1 MARRRDSFS
10 QREVFSSL
18 AVLTG
23 TSVALYTALWFADF
37 GLGGPTPWALFTDPD
52 TVSTLANL
60 GEVTVGTLGV
70 ALTVITIIVELAS
83 NRYTPRITELFIRD
97 PVNGLMMGFFVVTA
111 LLVLWADM
119 SMYGDHWPKWM
130 AITAVAAMST
140 SLLLL
145 LPYFAY
151 VFDFLLPTRVVNRI
165 QQTSANA
172 IDRVTR
178 RGVPAIDGA
187 RQEVLQAIEQL
198 GEIALNSVDSKDKG
212 ITIASLNALT
222 DLAEANQSFKRQL
235 PAAWFDP
242 SVLVETDQDFI
253 AMHPDVVHAL
263 EARRT
268 WVEMK
273 VLRQF
278 QHVFEES
285 LIKMRDI
292 CHFIAI
298 QTRKLAVTAA
308 SADDGEALALYVRFL
323 NTYMRAALNARDQK
337 SAYNLMNEYRLLAEA
352 LVSQKRTADVLLISE
367 RLKFYGQLA
376 FKMKLPFILE
386 TVAYDMCT
394 LLERAADEPCE
405 DALLTVFLDVDR
417 AAEDDQAQ
425 EASLRGV
432 RKAQVKLATWYLAQ
446 GRNAL
451 AKRIHDDMR
460 TEPRARLEAIH
471 RELRSVVDAEFWEV
485 SDRGVNFEYLPPER
499 REKLDA
505 FFASFYRDD
514 PA

>member
-1 MARRRDSFS
+1 MAAR
-10 QREVFSSL
+10 REVFSHREVFLSL
-18 AVLTG
+18 AMLSV
-23 TSVALYTALWFADF
+23 TSVSVYTALWFVDF
-37 GLGGPTPWALFTDPD
+37 GPGGPSPWALFTNPQ

-97 PVNGLMMGFFVVTA
+97 PVNVLMMSFFVVTA
-111 LLVLWADM
+111 LLVLWVDM
-119 SMYGDHWPKWM
+119 SMYSDHWPKWM
-130 AITAVAAMST
+130 AIAAISGMST

-172 IDRVTR
+172 IERVTR
-178 RGVPAIDGA
+178 RGASAIDGA
-187 RQEVLQAIEQL
+187 RDEVIQAIEQL

-212 ITIASLNALT
+212 ITIASLNALS
-222 DLAEANQSFKRQL
+222 DLGEANQIYKAAL
-235 PAAWFDP
+235 PASWFDP
-242 SVLVETDQDFI
+242 TVLVETDQDFI
-253 AMHPDVVHAL
+253 AMHPDVVRAL

-273 VLRQF
+273 ILRQF

-298 QTRKLAVTAA
+298 QTRKLAINAA
-308 SADDGEALALYVRFL
+308 HAGDSEAVALYVRFL
-323 NTYMRAALNARDQK
+323 NTYMRAALNTRDQK
-337 SAYNLMNEYRLLAEA
+337 SAYNLMNEYRLLGEA
-352 LVSQKRTADVLLISE
+352 LVSMKRTDEVLLIAE

-394 LLERAADEPCE
+394 LLERAAGEPCE
-405 DALLTVFLDVDR
+405 DRLLGVFLDVDR

-446 GRNAL
+446 GRALL

-460 TEPRARLEAIH
+460 NEPIVRLEAIH
-471 RELRSVVDAEFWEV
+471 RELKSVVDSEFWEV

-499 REKLDA
+499 RAKLDE
-505 FFASFYRDD
+505 FFASFYRED